1 MADTAVLDAI
11 ADRLALRLVTTAG
24 QPASHDHVADVVD
37 AAARLLA
44 DAPLQQFVP
53 LLVENAARGTL
64 YNEGLHLMSAQG
76 GL

>member
-1 MADTAVLDAI
+1 MADIAVLDAI
-11 ADRLALRLVTTAG
+11 TDRLALGLVTTAG
-24 QPASHDHVADVVD
+24 ERASHDHVADVVD

-64 YNEGLHLMSAQG
+64 YSEGLHRVSPQG
-76 GL
+76 V

>member
-1 MADTAVLDAI
+1 MADIAVLDAI
-11 ADRLALRLVTTAG
+11 ADRLALRLVTAAG
-24 QPASHDHVADVVD
+24 EPASHDHIVDVVD

-64 YNEGLHLMSAQG
+64 YGEGLHQMSAQG
-76 GL
+76 S